1 MTQVKLGDK
10 NIPFIY
16 QGSEL
21 LYPNPVKDGLVLWY
35 DFKGMKNSDTTKGVA
50 KDLSGN
56 SNNGTLKNFN
66 YTNVSGYSEKGLK
79 FDGIDDLLSISEP
92 IYFQTIELSLN
103 ISNKFSGNKIFFQG
117 VDVYDYFYM
126 SSYYNFV
133 IINKRKSTGE
143 TQLKSITNNVE
154 KDFTK
159 INHLVV
165 TLDEFKFEVFVN
177 GISIGKEEYPEES
190 IPFKLY
196 NVFNYNQNKF
206 LDDTLKS
213 VKVYNKSLSAKEVE
227 HNYQLEKERWGL

>member
-16 QGSEL
+16 QGNEL
-21 LYPNPVKDGLVLWY
+21 LYPNPIKDGLVLWY
-35 DFKGMKNSDTTKGVA
+35 DFKGMRNSDVSKNVV

-56 SNNGTLKNFN
+56 GNNGTLENFN
-66 YTNVSGYSEKGLK
+66 YTNGSGYSEKGLK
-79 FDGIDDLLSISEP
+79 FDGVDDLLSISKS

-103 ISNKFSGNKIFFQG
+103 ISQEVSTNKIIFQG
-117 VDVYDYFYM
+117 DNLYDYFYM

-133 IINKRKSTGE
+133 ISNRSKYNGKN
-143 TQLKSITNNVE
+143 QVKPITNNVE

-177 GISIGKEEYPEES
+177 GISIGEEEYPEES
-190 IPFKLY
+190 IPFNLY
-196 NVFNYNQNKF
+196 NVFNYNKTKL
-206 LDDTLKS
+206 LDDNLKS
-213 VKVYNKSLSAKEVE
+213 VKVYNKRLSAKEVE